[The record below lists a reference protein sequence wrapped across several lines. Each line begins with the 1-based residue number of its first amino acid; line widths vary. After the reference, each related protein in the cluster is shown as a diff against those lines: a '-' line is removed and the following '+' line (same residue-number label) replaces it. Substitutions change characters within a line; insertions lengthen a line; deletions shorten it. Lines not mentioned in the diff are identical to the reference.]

1 MALKREGENM
11 PSIDER
17 VAYLE
22 GRIEDHTTAFAE
34 LRADLREI
42 RVEIRELRSEMRALH
57 EQVSR
62 QFTWMVGIQMTV
74 LVAILAAFL
83 RH

>member
-22 GRIEDHTTAFAE
+22 GRVEDHTGAVAE
-34 LRADLREI
+34 LRVGGEPLRADL
-42 RVEIRELRSEMRALH
+42 
-57 EQVSR
+57 
-62 QFTWMVGIQMTV
+62 
-74 LVAILAAFL
+74 
-83 RH
+83 